1 VKLLTYKELEKFIC
15 ECCKNSVPISFKSF
29 YQEIRE
35 NKEDIKWEICDDIS
49 NRWRKSNYKFSKGK
63 KTYRFNDV
71 YRAVIYKKDTND
83 SKNTLVFYYVS
94 TDINKNNEIHILGVC
109 KYPWSYELKALNKE
123 QYKAYSTTID

>member
-1 VKLLTYKELEKFIC
+1 MTYKELEKFIC

-29 YQEIRE
+29 YREIRE
-35 NKEDIKWEICDDIS
+35 NKEDIKWETCDDVD
-49 NRWRKSNYKFSKGK
+49 NKWRRSSYNFSKGK
-63 KTYRFNDV
+63 KVYKFNEV

-94 TDINKNNEIHILGVC
+94 TNIEKNNEIYILGVC

-123 QYKAYSTTID
+123 QYKSYSAVIE